1 MPIRFEKKPRLVE
14 TAKCVQHQLISI
26 LIASAAFGRWIC
38 RQSIK
43 TSTPYPC
50 SSGIES
56 LATMTKYS
64 EKDSASKVEDLV
76 KLVQRDPGYGYGGRL
91 QSIRKRE
98 YGYLRPGG
106 ID

>member
-1 MPIRFEKKPRLVE
+1 
-14 TAKCVQHQLISI
+14 
-26 LIASAAFGRWIC
+26 
-38 RQSIK
+38 
-43 TSTPYPC
+43 
-50 SSGIES
+50 
-56 LATMTKYS
+56 MTKYS